1 MTRMNFF
8 ISTITITKDNN
19 IGLFRTLNS
28 LSNLVTK
35 PMEVIIVNG
44 NPQDD
49 EILSLIDKFKLRL
62 TINFVNESDEGIY
75 DAMNKGKI

>member
-1 MTRMNFF
+1 MTRMNCF

-19 IGLFRTLNS
+19 TGLFRTLNS

-49 EILSLIDKFKLRL
+49 EILILINKFKSGL